1 MSSAAGQSAEDQLRD
16 LQAVTD
22 AGLGRLG
29 VEDLLSELLDRVRE
43 IAAADTVAV
52 LLMDNRTHELVARV
66 ARGIEEEVREG
77 VRIPLGVGFAGLIA
91 QEKRPVLLDRVDS
104 TTVANPILWQKGICT
119 MLGVPLL
126 AGNRVIGVLHVGRLD
141 HRPFTTEDSSLLQV
155 VAERL
160 AGALQRRQLD
170 EERSAA
176 TLLERSLLLDK
187 MPVCPGLEFA
197 ARYLTPEDR
206 IVGGDW
212 YDLFTLPSGELWIV
226 TGDVA
231 GHGLAAAVVMG
242 RLRSALRS
250 YALLGEE
257 PEKVLELTDR
267 KAQHFEIGTMATIV
281 CATSKPPYRQF
292 RVVTAGHP
300 PPVLVI
306 PGEAAS
312 FLELLPVGLPLG
324 VRDGSPRSGTTIH
337 LPDGALMLFYTDGL
351 VERRNEPLDERLD
364 QLCMSVRPDHPE
376 AVCSQVLRDLMGSTP
391 PTDDVAIV
399 AVRRLGQ
406 LASPASRA
414 GS

>member
-1 MSSAAGQSAEDQLRD
+1 MSSGAAQSAEDQLRD

-29 VEDLLSELLDRVRE
+29 VEDLLEKLLDRVRE
-43 IAAADTVAV
+43 IAVADTVAV
-52 LLMDNRTHELVARV
+52 LLMDDVTHELVARV

-77 VRIPLGVGFAGLIA
+77 VRIPVGIGFAGRIA

-119 MLGVPLL
+119 MLGVPLF

-141 HRPFTTEDSSLLQV
+141 HRPFGAEDASLLQV
-155 VAERL
+155 VAERI
-160 AGALQRRQLD
+160 AGAVQRRQLN

-176 TLLERSLLLDK
+176 ALLERSLLLDK

-206 IVGGDW
+206 TVGGDW

-250 YALLGEE
+250 YALLGGP

-300 PPVLVI
+300 PPVLVL
-306 PGEAAS
+306 PGEAPTL
-312 FLELLPVGLPLG
+312 LELPVGPPLG
-324 VRDGSPRSGTTIH
+324 VRDGARRSGTTVL
-337 LPDGALMLFYTDGL
+337 LPDGALMLLYTDGL
-351 VERRNEPLDERLD
+351 VERRNEPLDKGLE
-364 QLCMSVRPDHPE
+364 QLCAAIRPDHPE
-376 AVCSQVLRDLMGSTP
+376 LVCGQVLHDLLGSTAP
-391 PTDDVAIV
+391 MDDVVLV
-399 AVRRLGQ
+399 AVRRSSSVL
-406 LASPASRA
+406 
-414 GS
+414 

>member
-1 MSSAAGQSAEDQLRD
+1 MPIGAGQNVEDQLRG

-22 AGLGRLG
+22 AALGRLG
-29 VEDLLSELLDRVRE
+29 VEDFLGGLLDRVRE
-43 IAAADTVAV
+43 IAKADTVAL
-52 LLMDNRTHELVARV
+52 LLMDDTTHDLVARV

-77 VRIPLGVGFAGLIA
+77 VRIPLGVGFAGRIA

-104 TTVANPILWQKGICT
+104 TTVANPILWQKGIRT

-126 AGNRVIGVLHVGRLD
+126 AGSRVIGVLHVGRL
-141 HRPFTTEDSSLLQV
+141 HYHPFGPEDASLLQV

-160 AGALQRRQLD
+160 AGAVQRRQLD

-176 TLLERSLLLDK
+176 NLLERSLLLDK
-187 MPVCPGLEFA
+187 MPDCPGLEFA

-226 TGDVA
+226 VGDVA

-250 YALLGEE
+250 YALLGGP

-267 KAQHFEIGTMATIV
+267 KAQHFEIGKMATIV
-281 CATSKPPYRQF
+281 CATSKPPYREF

-300 PPVLVI
+300 PPVLVV
-306 PGEAAS
+306 PGEAPS
-312 FLELLPVGLPLG
+312 LLELPVGLPLG
-324 VRDGSPRSGTTIH
+324 VRDGVRRSGTTIS
-337 LPDGALMLFYTDGL
+337 LPEGALMLFYTDGL
-351 VERRNEPLDERLD
+351 VERRHEPLDKGLE
-364 QLCMSVRPDHPE
+364 QLCGSIRPDHPE
-376 AVCSQVLRDLMGSTP
+376 VVCRQVLRDLLGSTP
-391 PTDDVAIV
+391 PTDDVVVV
-399 AVRRLGQ
+399 AVRRL
-406 LASPASRA
+406 RA
-414 GS
+414 PTA